1 MNRLALLPL
10 MALLAGT
17 APGPVADLGPNL
29 ERFAYPFPVQRL
41 VVDVSGAPA
50 EMAFM
55 DVRPG
60 KPNGQAVV
68 LLHGKNFCGAT
79 WESTARA
86 LSGAGYRVLVPDQI
100 GFCKSAKPREAQYSF
115 AMLAANTAKLME
127 AQGIAKAHIVGHSM
141 GGMLAMRFAILFPA
155 RVERLV
161 LVNPLGLVD
170 RQAEGVPYA
179 SVGELLPGERKASF
193 ESIKRYQL
201 ANYYHGEWR
210 PEYDGWVSM
219 LAGMSAG
226 TGREEV
232 ALAAAKTSEMIL
244 AQPVAYELG
253 RIKAPTTLLIG
264 TLDRTA
270 FGRARAPATLQAFL
284 KAIPAVAP
292 DAARKIPGARLVR
305 LEGLGHSPQVEAP
318 APFEAALAEAL
329 RPPAAPPT
337 G

>member
-1 MNRLALLPL
+1 MSRLALLPL
-10 MALLAGT
+10 LALLAGA
-17 APGPVADLGPNL
+17 APQPVADFGPNL
-29 ERFAYPFPVQRL
+29 ERFAYPFAVERL

-55 DVRPG
+55 DVRPAR
-60 KPNGQAVV
+60 PNGQAVV

-86 LSGAGYRVLVPDQI
+86 LSGAGYRVLIPDQI

-115 AMLAANTAKLME
+115 AMLAANTARLIE

-141 GGMLAMRFAILFPA
+141 GGMLAMRFAILFPG

-179 SVGELLPGERKASF
+179 GVGELLAEERKVSF
-193 ESIKRYQL
+193 ESIKRYQR

-210 PEYDGWVSM
+210 PEYDRWVAM
-219 LAGMSAG
+219 LAGMSVG
-226 TGREEV
+226 VGREDV
-232 ALAAAKTSEMIL
+232 ALAAAKTGEMIL
-244 AQPVAYELG
+244 AQPVAHELG
-253 RIKAPTTLLIG
+253 RIGAPTTLLIG
-264 TLDRTA
+264 TLDGTA
-270 FGRARAPATLQAFL
+270 FGKARVPEPKRAGIRP
-284 KAIPAVAP
+284 IPAVAP
-292 DAARKIPGARLVR
+292 DAARRIPDARLVR

-318 APFEAALAEAL
+318 ARFEAALMDAL
-329 RPPAAPPT
+329 RAPKPPS